1 MLCLVRQIG
10 TCLGTWSFCLQV
22 GGLQA
27 TTTHL
32 RSMVV
37 AELAAINGP
46 PILMLIVMMMT
57 WQGQKLPLL
66 RKDSAVRVSVALGPG
81 PKVPYKSPSE
91 ACRVA
96 WAGSVAAMR
105 KCG

>member
-1 MLCLVRQIG
+1 MLPKTPAPVSICLACAWITLHVVSCE
-10 TCLGTWSFCLQV
+10 TDWNMSWNLKLWSFCLQV

-27 TTTHL
+27 TTAHL

-66 RKDSAVRVSVALGPG
+66 RKDSCCSQSFGSLG
-81 PKVPYKSPSE
+81 
-91 ACRVA
+91 
-96 WAGSVAAMR
+96 GSHI
-105 KCG
+105 